1 MDFTLLP
8 QRSALRK
15 FWSPKLVFT
24 GVSIMGINPSSG
36 ARPTLYALPLPC
48 RPAPPHAGVV
58 QCVLRASCLSCFNRA
73 HSACMRLGDVW
84 VQSSVGV
91 VVGGGQRCFLVRQP
105 LAHLSDPPV
114 VGVVVPGVRPK

>member
-36 ARPTLYALPLPC
+36 ARPTLPYPA
-48 RPAPPHAGVV
+48 RPAPPCAGVV
-58 QCVLRASCLSCFNRA
+58 QCVLRASCFSCLNRA
-73 HSACMRLGDVW
+73 QSACTRLDDVW
-84 VQSSVGV
+84 
-91 VVGGGQRCFLVRQP
+91 F
-105 LAHLSDPPV
+105 
-114 VGVVVPGVRPK
+114 